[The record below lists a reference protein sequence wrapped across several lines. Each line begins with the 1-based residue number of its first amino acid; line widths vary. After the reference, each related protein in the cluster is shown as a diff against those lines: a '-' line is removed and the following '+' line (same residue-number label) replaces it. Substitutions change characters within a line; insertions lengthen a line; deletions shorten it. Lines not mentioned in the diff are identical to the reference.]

1 MFPNSSNSVTLSLI
15 RREHLSIAHLQP
27 KSMGRSII
35 YFKLWASASSGLAP
49 GAILQVL
56 SRGAG
61 PVGYYFK
68 VLKGVLL
75 IGRFVPGRSVPGSR
89 FWVLVSGISFLGS
102 YFWDLISG
110 FSFLGSRFWVLVS
123 GPRFWAF
130 CSWILVLGSSFWAVC
145 CWVFRSWILIP
156 GVRVLGVMLIG
167 SPRRQL
173 QVLGALGALGEA
185 PLSQPPDALDLL

>member
-68 VLKGVLL
+68 VLKGVLFL
-75 IGRFVPGRSVPGSR
+75 DVLFLDPR
-89 FWVLVSGISFLGS
+89 FWVLV
-102 YFWDLISG
+102 SG

-123 GPRFWAF
+123 RFLFLSSRFWVLISRF
-130 CSWILVLGSSFWAVC
+130 TFLGSRF
-145 CWVFRSWILIP
+145 
-156 GVRVLGVMLIG
+156 
-167 SPRRQL
+167 
-173 QVLGALGALGEA
+173 
-185 PLSQPPDALDLL
+185 